1 MSASTFPDAS
11 LARDTQSS
19 DFDLIVR
26 QQPNRARVA
35 GGKEKERKPVD
46 PPPIVQIRVREEGT
60 YLAQHYLQ
68 SPYYFMCC
76 SLYDASEDNPVPVAP
91 STALTG
97 TLVSSLHR
105 LKDVDNTDGGFFVW
119 GDLSVKIEGD
129 FRLKFTLFEMRKD
142 VVTHLKSIITDRF
155 TVYPPKSFPGMAEST
170 FLSRSFADQGVKLRI
185 RKEPRTLIKRPVPR
199 PEEYPQPIPR
209 SPDRSSIQMPSNAF
223 SAYPTTSRD
232 YGYYGQQTHPN
243 GRMRQMDTYPQTA
256 IYNQPGGYATPMM
269 QGYPAGHTAVPD
281 YAMSYG
287 IPSSTQVPQM
297 QDPGAH
303 GRSSQQATMQ
313 SLGMVNAPG
322 TPTADSTGAMMPQSY
337 PRSQYQTGST
347 ILPPLQQRNRN
358 FAQGTNGAAARGY
371 FDQSSQAATPILPSQ
386 PIPTNEVD
394 RRKPSSTSAPGFSRG
409 FKFGHSKYL
418 ERTQTKGVNS
428 AFEVKDIAS
437 SMKLEASDA
446 GATFESSLAHSDTG
460 KEPVHDP
467 EQPEVAGSVFGE
479 ADPCFSLIDEMTP
492 LPEPSNED
500 TTKVSGEVR
509 KDPFW
514 KWSNADSTPSIP
526 ALKESP
532 LSNSDPGEVPM
543 VAEIEPEEIAKA
555 RLLPKLTIPQPSH
568 GKTADDKET
577 SPQSHDDESRADVHC
592 EPVFD
597 INRGILIVKN
607 PSNVQPEHYKLIVT
621 ISVSLRQRKQS
632 GWNDLVIQ
640 GLPKL
645 VPGEYG
651 YLLFLM
657 PEEYG
662 LEFRTTNLQRHKI
675 VENCF
680 LGEFSYT
687 GDLVIPVRRC
697 ERKFYGVV
705 KDFTVHQ
712 EIRAEYALASVKV
725 ESPPELQATYHAVCS
740 VRLHNRC
747 FWAETC
753 CLILSIDGG
762 PDSVFRSKLDSQE
775 SGLKMIHIP
784 ARENVGIG
792 SAYLQIVCSPRDLE
806 LFCVNWTVRLP
817 GHHAIS
823 WLPRIYP
830 AFSSPSDRVRHHLRR
845 TFEKVEAVSLSRIE
859 RSRGYEM
866 GEPEI
871 DDSKEPAGIRDAI
884 AIVADLPAT
893 DKQPMN
899 NSANIPRSENVIQKM
914 RLVFICAIY
923 VLGTILAFWLNNTV
937 IDAVASPTKATS
949 TVANMDAESLN
960 MSQPTAVHW
969 HSYTSQPDRS
979 WEGNSKDEPT
989 PGVSISVEANEE
1001 VTMDTE
1007 TTKPDQES
1015 TRSAPAGPRSLES
1028 PQAEQELTF
1037 RDRVD
1042 YWLGWRGPAN
1052 SEIHGETVAQS

>member
-11 LARDTQSS
+11 LARDSQSS

-232 YGYYGQQTHPN
+232 YGYYGQQTHPSKRPRMSSIDLGTRGMYDTD

-386 PIPTNEVD
+386 PIATNEVD
-394 RRKPSSTSAPGFSRG
+394 RYGSTPG
-409 FKFGHSKYL
+409 
-418 ERTQTKGVNS
+418 Q
-428 AFEVKDIAS
+428 AS
-437 SMKLEASDA
+437 
-446 GATFESSLAHSDTG
+446 F
-460 KEPVHDP
+460 
-467 EQPEVAGSVFGE
+467 EQPASATG
-479 ADPCFSLIDEMTP
+479 TP
-492 LPEPSNED
+492 
-500 TTKVSGEVR
+500 R
-509 KDPFW
+509 
-514 KWSNADSTPSIP
+514 
-526 ALKESP
+526 
-532 LSNSDPGEVPM
+532 
-543 VAEIEPEEIAKA
+543 
-555 RLLPKLTIPQPSH
+555 
-568 GKTADDKET
+568 
-577 SPQSHDDESRADVHC
+577 
-592 EPVFD
+592 
-597 INRGILIVKN
+597 
-607 PSNVQPEHYKLIVT
+607 
-621 ISVSLRQRKQS
+621 
-632 GWNDLVIQ
+632 
-640 GLPKL
+640 
-645 VPGEYG
+645 
-651 YLLFLM
+651 
-657 PEEYG
+657 
-662 LEFRTTNLQRHKI
+662 
-675 VENCF
+675 
-680 LGEFSYT
+680 
-687 GDLVIPVRRC
+687 
-697 ERKFYGVV
+697 
-705 KDFTVHQ
+705 
-712 EIRAEYALASVKV
+712 
-725 ESPPELQATYHAVCS
+725 
-740 VRLHNRC
+740 
-747 FWAETC
+747 
-753 CLILSIDGG
+753 
-762 PDSVFRSKLDSQE
+762 
-775 SGLKMIHIP
+775 
-784 ARENVGIG
+784 
-792 SAYLQIVCSPRDLE
+792 
-806 LFCVNWTVRLP
+806 
-817 GHHAIS
+817 
-823 WLPRIYP
+823 
-830 AFSSPSDRVRHHLRR
+830 
-845 TFEKVEAVSLSRIE
+845 
-859 RSRGYEM
+859 
-866 GEPEI
+866 
-871 DDSKEPAGIRDAI
+871 
-884 AIVADLPAT
+884 
-893 DKQPMN
+893 
-899 NSANIPRSENVIQKM
+899 
-914 RLVFICAIY
+914 
-923 VLGTILAFWLNNTV
+923 
-937 IDAVASPTKATS
+937 
-949 TVANMDAESLN
+949 
-960 MSQPTAVHW
+960 
-969 HSYTSQPDRS
+969 
-979 WEGNSKDEPT
+979 
-989 PGVSISVEANEE
+989 
-1001 VTMDTE
+1001 
-1007 TTKPDQES
+1007 
-1015 TRSAPAGPRSLES
+1015 
-1028 PQAEQELTF
+1028 
-1037 RDRVD
+1037 
-1042 YWLGWRGPAN
+1042 
-1052 SEIHGETVAQS
+1052 